1 MFDDELDVFYDED
14 DFAVA
19 CTRSRPG
26 EGDVQFLGIL
36 ASVDESLFE
45 GQAMLG
51 QHVLQFPTAAVD
63 VLPQDILRT
72 VRTTEAGTVLP
83 AEVWRVMRSPE
94 RVADGAESRVYLKPD
109 PEA

>member
-1 MFDDELDVFYDED
+1 MFDDELDVFFDED

-26 EGDVQFLGIL
+26 ESDVAFSGIL
-36 ASVDESLFE
+36 ATVDASQFD
-45 GQAMLG
+45 GQITLG
-51 QHVLQFPTAAVD
+51 QHQLQYPTAAADLQSQD
-63 VLPQDILRT
+63 VLRT
-72 VRTTEAGTVLP
+72 VRTTEAGVSLP

-94 RVADGAESRVYLKPD
+94 RVVDGAESVVYLKPD